1 MSNQTTRVGKQHLI
15 EVAESLFIEY
25 GYQAVSIRDIAQ
37 AGGVTNAALYY
48 YFPNKEA
55 LFSEVLT
62 YHVGCLQNRLN
73 NAAAMKSDHRDRI
86 VAMLLAY
93 SEHVAES
100 RSPLFLLRFKADK
113 VAKEEIYEQHSQHAQ
128 HIKDM
133 IQPFEDELRMAIKAG
148 VLKPLPEGYSP
159 ASFLLGLFHGMVQHR
174 RASKDWEISPEDV
187 TLVVDIFWKGMSS
200 KSETKN
206 K

>member
-1 MSNQTTRVGKQHLI
+1 MPNQTSKVGKQHLL
-15 EVAESLFIEY
+15 EVAESLFTKH

-62 YHVGCLQNRLN
+62 YHVIRLQERLN
-73 NAAAMKSDHRDRI
+73 NAAALKSDHRDKI

-100 RSPLFLLRFKADK
+100 RSPLFLLRFITGKIE
-113 VAKEEIYEQHSQHAQ
+113 KEEIHEQHAQHAQ

-133 IQPFEDELRMAIKAG
+133 IQPFEDEMRIAINSG
-148 VLKPLPEGYSP
+148 ILKPLPDGYSP
-159 ASFLLGLFHGMVQHR
+159 ASLLLGLFHGFVQHS
-174 RASKDWEISPEDV
+174 RARKDWEIAPADV
-187 TLVVDIFWKGMSS
+187 TQIVEIFWKGMS
-200 KSETKN
+200 N
-206 K
+206 